1 MWCDGVKCA
10 VSGIRKREGGF
21 RMAKKELTADAKI
34 KNWEKK
40 MSKKL
45 DFLIVGIFFL
55 IFAATAVL
63 QELEAKGI
71 TVGTLKDRLKDKRKK
86 K

>member
-1 MWCDGVKCA
+1 
-10 VSGIRKREGGF
+10 
-21 RMAKKELTADAKI
+21 MAKKELTPDAKI

-55 IFAATAVL
+55 IFAATAAL

-71 TVGTLKDRLKDKRKK
+71 TVGTLKGRLKDKRKK

>member
-1 MWCDGVKCA
+1 
-10 VSGIRKREGGF
+10 
-21 RMAKKELTADAKI
+21 MAKKELTADAKI
-34 KNWEKK
+34 KNLEKK

>member
-1 MWCDGVKCA
+1 
-10 VSGIRKREGGF
+10 
-21 RMAKKELTADAKI
+21 MAKKEWTSDVKI

-40 MSKKL
+40 MSRKL

-71 TVGTLKDRLKDKRKK
+71 TVGTLKGAWKDKRKK

>member
-1 MWCDGVKCA
+1 
-10 VSGIRKREGGF
+10 
-21 RMAKKELTADAKI
+21 MAKKELTADAKI

-71 TVGTLKDRLKDKRKK
+71 TGGTLKGRLKDKRKK

>member
-1 MWCDGVKCA
+1 
-10 VSGIRKREGGF
+10 
-21 RMAKKELTADAKI
+21 MAKKELTADAKI

-71 TVGTLKDRLKDKRKK
+71 TVGTLKGRLKDKRKK
-86 K
+86 I

>member
-1 MWCDGVKCA
+1 
-10 VSGIRKREGGF
+10 
-21 RMAKKELTADAKI
+21 MAKKELTADAKI

-55 IFAATAVL
+55 IFAASRPA
-63 QELEAKGI
+63 
-71 TVGTLKDRLKDKRKK
+71 GTGSERNYRWNT
-86 K
+86 

>member
-1 MWCDGVKCA
+1 
-10 VSGIRKREGGF
+10 
-21 RMAKKELTADAKI
+21 MAKKELTEDAKI

>member
-1 MWCDGVKCA
+1 
-10 VSGIRKREGGF
+10 
-21 RMAKKELTADAKI
+21 MAKKELTADAKI
-34 KNWEKK
+34 KNWEQK

>member
-1 MWCDGVKCA
+1 
-10 VSGIRKREGGF
+10 
-21 RMAKKELTADAKI
+21 
-34 KNWEKK
+34 

-71 TVGTLKDRLKDKRKK
+71 TVGTLKMCIRDRNDPLYCHIDRN
-86 K
+86 

>member
-1 MWCDGVKCA
+1 
-10 VSGIRKREGGF
+10 
-21 RMAKKELTADAKI
+21 MAKKEWTSDVKI

-40 MSKKL
+40 MSRKL

-55 IFAATAVL
+55 IFAVTAVL

-71 TVGTLKDRLKDKRKK
+71 AVGTLKGAWKDRRKK

>member
-1 MWCDGVKCA
+1 
-10 VSGIRKREGGF
+10 
-21 RMAKKELTADAKI
+21 MAKKELAEDAKI

-71 TVGTLKDRLKDKRKK
+71 TVGTLKGRLKDKRKK

>member
-1 MWCDGVKCA
+1 
-10 VSGIRKREGGF
+10 
-21 RMAKKELTADAKI
+21 MAKKELTADAKI

-86 K
+86 KYKTENQEGENHGK

>member
-1 MWCDGVKCA
+1 
-10 VSGIRKREGGF
+10 
-21 RMAKKELTADAKI
+21 MAKKELTADAKI

-71 TVGTLKDRLKDKRKK
+71 TVGTLKDRLKGKRKK

>member
-1 MWCDGVKCA
+1 
-10 VSGIRKREGGF
+10 
-21 RMAKKELTADAKI
+21 
-34 KNWEKK
+34 

-71 TVGTLKDRLKDKRKK
+71 TVGTLKGRLKDKRKK

>member
-1 MWCDGVKCA
+1 
-10 VSGIRKREGGF
+10 
-21 RMAKKELTADAKI
+21 MAKKELTADAKI

-86 K
+86 KDGKSGRGK

>member
-1 MWCDGVKCA
+1 
-10 VSGIRKREGGF
+10 
-21 RMAKKELTADAKI
+21 MAKKELTADAKI

-45 DFLIVGIFFL
+45 DFLNVGIFFL

>member
-1 MWCDGVKCA
+1 
-10 VSGIRKREGGF
+10 
-21 RMAKKELTADAKI
+21 MAKKEWTSDVKI

-40 MSKKL
+40 MSRKL

-55 IFAATAVL
+55 IFAVTAVL

-71 TVGTLKDRLKDKRKK
+71 TVGTLKGAWKDRRKK

>member
-1 MWCDGVKCA
+1 
-10 VSGIRKREGGF
+10 
-21 RMAKKELTADAKI
+21 MAKKEWTSDVKI

-40 MSKKL
+40 MSRKL

-71 TVGTLKDRLKDKRKK
+71 TVGTLKGVWKDKRKK

>member
-1 MWCDGVKCA
+1 
-10 VSGIRKREGGF
+10 
-21 RMAKKELTADAKI
+21 MAKKELTADEKI

-71 TVGTLKDRLKDKRKK
+71 TVGTLKGRLKDKRKK

>member
-1 MWCDGVKCA
+1 
-10 VSGIRKREGGF
+10 
-21 RMAKKELTADAKI
+21 MAKKELTADAKI

-71 TVGTLKDRLKDKRKK
+71 TVGKLKGRLKDKRKK

>member
-1 MWCDGVKCA
+1 
-10 VSGIRKREGGF
+10 
-21 RMAKKELTADAKI
+21 MAKKELTADAKI

-63 QELEAKGI
+63 QELEAEVHGSTI
-71 TVGTLKDRLKDKRKK
+71 LR
-86 K
+86 

>member
-1 MWCDGVKCA
+1 
-10 VSGIRKREGGF
+10 
-21 RMAKKELTADAKI
+21 MAKKELTADAKI

-40 MSKKL
+40 MAKKL

-71 TVGTLKDRLKDKRKK
+71 TVGTLKGRLKDKRKK

>member
-1 MWCDGVKCA
+1 
-10 VSGIRKREGGF
+10 
-21 RMAKKELTADAKI
+21 MAKKELTADANI

-71 TVGTLKDRLKDKRKK
+71 TVGTLKGRLKDKRKK

>member
-1 MWCDGVKCA
+1 
-10 VSGIRKREGGF
+10 
-21 RMAKKELTADAKI
+21 MAKKEWTSDVKI

-40 MSKKL
+40 MSRKL

-55 IFAATAVL
+55 IFAVTAVL

-71 TVGTLKDRLKDKRKK
+71 TVGTLKGAWKDGRKK

>member
-1 MWCDGVKCA
+1 
-10 VSGIRKREGGF
+10 
-21 RMAKKELTADAKI
+21 MAKKELTADAKI

-71 TVGTLKDRLKDKRKK
+71 TVGRLKDRLKDKRKK

>member
-1 MWCDGVKCA
+1 
-10 VSGIRKREGGF
+10 
-21 RMAKKELTADAKI
+21 MAKKELTADAKI

-63 QELEAKGI
+63 QELEAKVI
-71 TVGTLKDRLKDKRKK
+71 TVGTLKGRLKDKRKK